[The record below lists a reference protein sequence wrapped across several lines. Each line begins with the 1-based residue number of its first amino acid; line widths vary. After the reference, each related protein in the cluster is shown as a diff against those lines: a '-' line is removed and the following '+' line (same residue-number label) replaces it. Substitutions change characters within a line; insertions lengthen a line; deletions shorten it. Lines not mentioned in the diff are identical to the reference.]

1 MVSNDKYEVT
11 TVADGKEVLANIENI
26 DLYLLQDSLAG
37 VTGLEICQQ
46 LRHSEQKD
54 KPTIIFSHQSKFEA
68 EALEKGASAF
78 LKVPCQ
84 SEDLLKLIEQW
95 LEFATMGA
103 PQKTKLTPAAEV
115 EIDPSSDDEIQEIN
129 TTAEVEKQEA
139 ILPQETQATASRPPC
154 ILLVDDS
161 RLIHASVGRI
171 IDENGFKLIHAM
183 DGVEGLEKAIEYIP
197 DLIIAD
203 GHGLAHPRRFGI
215 ACHLGLILDK
225 PAIGCAKSRL
235 CGNYSEPSNRK
246 GAFKYICDKGEI
258 IGAVLRSRSNVNVV
272 YVSVGHRVSL
282 DTAIELTL
290 SCCKQYKIPETTRY
304 AHKAA
309 SGESVSMI

>member
-1 MVSNDKYEVT
+1 MQNQLHNQIIDK
-11 TVADGKEVLANIENI
+11 D
-26 DLYLLQDSLAG
+26 DLG
-37 VTGLEICQQ
+37 
-46 LRHSEQKD
+46 
-54 KPTIIFSHQSKFEA
+54 
-68 EALEKGASAF
+68 
-78 LKVPCQ
+78 
-84 SEDLLKLIEQW
+84 
-95 LEFATMGA
+95 
-103 PQKTKLTPAAEV
+103 
-115 EIDPSSDDEIQEIN
+115 EIQSVSGTDIRFKGNLACASIVVLRYPDLEPVDLAVAE
-129 TTAEVEKQEA
+129 TTASFPYIPGLLSFRETPLLLEA
-139 ILPQETQATASRPPC
+139 
-154 ILLVDDS
+154 VK
-161 RLIHASVGRI
+161 
-171 IDENGFKLIHAM
+171 KLRT
-183 DGVEGLEKAIEYIP
+183 EP

-215 ACHLGLILDK
+215 AYHLGLILDK

-235 CGNYSEPSNRK
+235 CGNYSKPSNRK
-246 GAFKYICDKGEI
+246 GAFKYIRDKGEI

>member
-1 MVSNDKYEVT
+1 MQNQLHNQIIDKDDLGKIQSVAGTDIGFKGNLACASIVVLRYPDLEPVDLAVAET
-11 TVADGKEVLANIENI
+11 TASFPYIPG
-26 DLYLLQDSLAG
+26 LLSFRETPLL
-37 VTGLEICQQ
+37 LEAVKQ
-46 LRHSEQKD
+46 LRTE
-54 KPTIIFSHQSKFEA
+54 
-68 EALEKGASAF
+68 
-78 LKVPCQ
+78 
-84 SEDLLKLIEQW
+84 
-95 LEFATMGA
+95 
-103 PQKTKLTPAAEV
+103 
-115 EIDPSSDDEIQEIN
+115 
-129 TTAEVEKQEA
+129 
-139 ILPQETQATASRPPC
+139 
-154 ILLVDDS
+154 
-161 RLIHASVGRI
+161 
-171 IDENGFKLIHAM
+171 
-183 DGVEGLEKAIEYIP
+183 P

-203 GHGLAHPRRFGI
+203 GHELAHPRRFGI

-246 GAFKYICDKGEI
+246 GAFKYIRDKGEI

>member
-1 MVSNDKYEVT
+1 MQNQLHNQIIDK
-11 TVADGKEVLANIENI
+11 D
-26 DLYLLQDSLAG
+26 DLG
-37 VTGLEICQQ
+37 
-46 LRHSEQKD
+46 
-54 KPTIIFSHQSKFEA
+54 
-68 EALEKGASAF
+68 
-78 LKVPCQ
+78 
-84 SEDLLKLIEQW
+84 
-95 LEFATMGA
+95 
-103 PQKTKLTPAAEV
+103 
-115 EIDPSSDDEIQEIN
+115 EIQSVSGTDIRFKGNLACASIVVLRYPDLEPVDLAVAE
-129 TTAEVEKQEA
+129 TTASFPYIPGLLSFRETPLLLEA
-139 ILPQETQATASRPPC
+139 
-154 ILLVDDS
+154 VK
-161 RLIHASVGRI
+161 
-171 IDENGFKLIHAM
+171 KLRT
-183 DGVEGLEKAIEYIP
+183 EP

-203 GHGLAHPRRFGI
+203 GHELAHPRRFGI

-235 CGNYSEPSNRK
+235 CGNYSKPSNRK
-246 GAFKYICDKGEI
+246 GAFKYIRDKGEI